1 MKNISLILTCLILT
15 SCYTSKQCREKFC
28 SKDTVQVQFKIHDTV
43 IVDSSH
49 IDTVFN
55 SITDTITIENDRLVI
70 RYIKVKDSVYLS
82 GTAKADTIIRE
93 LVVYRDVFLDCPQP
107 TLWEL
112 LQTYWYLLLISFLIG
127 LFCFVMIRK

>member
-1 MKNISLILTCLILT
+1 MKKIIPIILLLS
-15 SCYTSKQCREKFC
+15 SCYTAKQCREKFC
-28 SKDTVQVQFKIHDTV
+28 SKDTVQVQFNIHDTIV
-43 IVDSSH
+43 IDRSH
-49 IDTVFN
+49 VDTVFN

-93 LVVYRDVFLDCPQP
+93 LVVYRDVILDCPQP

-112 LQTYWYLLLISFLIG
+112 LETYWYLLLISFLLG
-127 LFCFVMIRK
+127 LFCFVWIKQ

>member
-1 MKNISLILTCLILT
+1 MRNIILILTCLFLA

-28 SKDTVQVQFKIHDTV
+28 SKDTVQVQFNIHDTV

-49 IDTVFN
+49 VDTVFN
-55 SITDTITIENDRLVI
+55 SITDTITIQNDRLVI

-93 LVVYRDVFLDCPQP
+93 LVVYRDVILDCPQP

-127 LFCFVMIRK
+127 LFCFVWIKR